1 MSDDK
6 PDEQPK
12 TQAEPE
18 IVSTFATR
26 KSRKKQPPYA
36 PILIGGVAVVIV
48 GAAGFYVLRDAKAEV
63 GSVIVE
69 GDGVNCRAGP
79 GLTDPS
85 LTKFDRGTSL
95 RVLKIEGGWYQVE
108 HSPEPCWVTATL
120 VSFTPAEPAAP
131 EQRGPEVF
139 QLRDEIDPMSDA
151 RVVSAVAQIETQTGS
166 IAELTISCTNGADL
180 STRFASYNA
189 PSDNEQ
195 MSGLSLESTVVTD
208 YGRMQYVEQWFIDAR
223 LDDVPAQRFTCLA
236 GSAGCRYNNM
246 VSINIEQYLMTD
258 ARNRSR
264 ANPSRDNPYTAGDG
278 RGTDQAVADRME
290 PEIQALLA
298 EYPDL
303 TYADGAIRSRL
314 GNHITNQRTNEA
326 QARLN
331 VIWSRVRTEVNSAS
345 EEHYSRV
352 GNEIQNE
359 VRSTLS
365 EWRFANMTV
374 RYSAGGMQNTVQFP
388 MQDSA
393 VRTVLSACPV

>member
-12 TQAEPE
+12 DQAEPE
-18 IVSTFATR
+18 VVSTFATR
-26 KSRKKQPPYA
+26 KPRKKQPTYA
-36 PILIGGVAVVIV
+36 PMLIGGVAVVIV

-95 RVLKIEGGWYQVE
+95 KVLKIEGGWYQVE

-139 QLRDEIDPMSDA
+139 QLQDEIDPMSDA
-151 RVVSAVAQIETQTGS
+151 RVVSAVAQVETQTGS
-166 IAELTISCTNGADL
+166 IAELTISCTNGANL

-189 PSDNEQ
+189 PSDNDQ
-195 MSGLSLESTVVTD
+195 MSGLSLDSTVVTD

-223 LDDVPAQRFTCLA
+223 LDELPTQRFTCLA
-236 GSAGCRYNNM
+236 GSAGCRYNNR
-246 VSINIEQYLMTD
+246 VHLKIEQFIIAALRDRLNDETS
-258 ARNRSR
+258 ARN
-264 ANPSRDNPYTAGDG
+264 
-278 RGTDQAVADRME
+278 Q
-290 PEIQALLA
+290 EIQNRRNSELQAIIA
-298 EYPDL
+298 DYPDL
-303 TYADGAIRSRL
+303 PYSDYQGGNFGRS
-314 GNHITNQRTNEA
+314 GDQRTEQAN
-326 QARLN
+326 ARLAEHRERYN
-331 VIWSRVRTEVNSAS
+331 
-345 EEHYSRV
+345 EEYSRSQSYHSSRTQTELR
-352 GNEIQNE
+352 NE
-359 VRSTLS
+359 LS